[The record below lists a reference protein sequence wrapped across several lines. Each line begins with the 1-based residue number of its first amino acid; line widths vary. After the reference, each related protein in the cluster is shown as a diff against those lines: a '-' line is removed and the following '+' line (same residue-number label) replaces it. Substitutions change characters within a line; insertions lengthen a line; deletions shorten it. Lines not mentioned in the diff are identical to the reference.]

1 MSAFD
6 TGVSSDGERPMAHM
20 TLVRPPA
27 LISRNTLQ
35 GPLTPPIGPAYLAG
49 SLRKAGH
56 AVAIVDAVGEAPSKI
71 SDLFNG
77 TMLATGLGIEEM
89 VERVPRHTDVI
100 GISCMFSHEWPYIR
114 LLIESLR
121 HAFPSVLIV
130 AGGEH
135 ITALPEFTLEQC
147 PAVDLCVL
155 GEGEETLLDVG
166 ANLKRRAELSGV
178 GGLAVR
184 DHGQIRRTC
193 ARPRIRHVDEIP
205 WPAWDLIPM
214 ENYLDQRL
222 GYGVDLGR
230 SMPILATRGCPYQ
243 CTFCSSP
250 SMWTTRY
257 VTRKPTLLLD
267 EIQTYI
273 DQYGATNIDFY
284 DLTAIIKKDWIIEF
298 CRSISDRGLRF
309 TWQLP
314 SGTRSE
320 AIDPEVSHHLFLAG
334 CRNLTYAPES
344 GSPTTLR
351 RIKKV
356 VKLDRM
362 VHSMRGAVG
371 NGVNLKAN
379 IIIGFPDETRSELW
393 ETMRFVV
400 RMALIGVHDIS
411 ISMFSPYPG
420 SELYEGLRSQGKIK
434 DLSDEY
440 FLALAA
446 YTDMKQSVSWSEH
459 VSSKELGWWRLIGL
473 LVFYGVQ
480 YGIRPWRLA
489 HTLANVVMNRQESRL
504 EKSIHDYFKRMF
516 HSQMAKSS

>member
-1 MSAFD
+1 
-6 TGVSSDGERPMAHM
+6 MAHI

-56 AVAIVDAVGEAPSKI
+56 TASIIDAVGEAPFKI
-71 SDLFNG
+71 VELFNG
-77 TMLATGLGIEEM
+77 SMLATGLGIEEM
-89 VERVPRHTDVI
+89 VERVPGHTDLI

-121 HAFPSVLIV
+121 RAFPNVLILS
-130 AGGEH
+130 GGEH
-135 ITALPEFTLEQC
+135 ITALPEFTLDQC
-147 PAVDLCVL
+147 RAVDLCVL
-155 GEGEETLLDVG
+155 GEGEETLLDVV
-166 ANLKRRAELSGV
+166 AHLERRGELSEV
-178 GGLAVR
+178 SGLALR
-184 DHGQIRRTC
+184 DNGQISRTC
-193 ARPRIRHVDEIP
+193 ARARIRHVDDIP
-205 WPAWDLIPM
+205 WPAWDLIPV
-214 ENYLDQRL
+214 ENYLSQRL

-257 VTRKPTLLLD
+257 VTRKPALLLD

-273 DQYGATNIDFY
+273 DTYGATNIDFY
-284 DLTAIIKKDWIIEF
+284 DLTAIIKRDWIIEF
-298 CRSISDRGLRF
+298 CRLIGERGLKF

-320 AIDPEVSHHLFLAG
+320 AIDPEVSSHLFGAG

-362 VHSMRGAVG
+362 VKSMRGAVR

-379 IIIGFPDETRSELW
+379 IIIGFPDETRAELR
-393 ETMRFVV
+393 ETMLFIA
-400 RMALIGVHDIS
+400 RMAWIGVHDIS

-420 SELYEGLRSQGKIK
+420 SELYEGLRASGRIK

-440 FLALAA
+440 FLSLAA
-446 YTDMKQSVSWSEH
+446 YTDMKQSVSWSDH
-459 VSSKELGWWRLIGL
+459 VSSQELGLWRIFGL
-473 LVFYGVQ
+473 LLFYGGQ
-480 YGIRPWRLA
+480 YLMRPWRLA
-489 HTLANVVMNRQESRL
+489 NTLVNVVINRQESRL
-504 EKSIHDYFKRMF
+504 EKSLHDYLKRIF
-516 HSQMAKSS
+516 HSQLVKSS